1 MRETKSGFDLFVAYV
16 FAPIIWVP
24 YALAVTGVFWGVHW
38 AISEFWPT
46 LDDAG
51 RAVLAGLL
59 TLLLG
64 WVLVKVLKDSD

>member
-1 MRETKSGFDLFVAYV
+1 MRETKSGFDIFFAYV
-16 FAPIIWVP
+16 MAAIFWVP
-24 YALAVTGVFWGVHW
+24 SALAVTGVFWGVHW

-64 WVLVKVLKDSD
+64 WSLVKVLKDSD